1 VGLIYPQLVQDA
13 VPSIAS
19 FLDSP
24 EPLLRERTV
33 NVLVRIGRGDYGMIA
48 PYWANLFRFA
58 LDAEPRVRLTFIWAS
73 ENIATN
79 IPDIYEESTLC
90 FLIDGY
96 IIPSLTVREQEKT
109 SNAL

>member
-1 VGLIYPQLVQDA
+1 M
-13 VPSIAS
+13 PSIAS

-58 LDAEPRVRLTFIWAS
+58 LDAEPRVRLMFIWAS

-79 IPDIYEESTLC
+79 IPDIYEQGNRL
-90 FLIDGY
+90 LQID
-96 IIPSLTVREQEKT
+96 
-109 SNAL
+109 